1 MTKKLIGHMQCPE
14 CDFAD
19 AEVGEDKNG
28 HPYRHCP
35 ECNAQVF
42 TRGDPVRV
50 VNMKKKMRPV
60 KSAGN
65 PAPVAPAGA
74 TTAAPA
80 KKPGALD
87 GLFKS

>member
-35 ECNAQVF
+35 DCNAQVF

-50 VNMKKKMRPV
+50 GNMRKKMRPV
-60 KSAGN
+60 KSA
-65 PAPVAPAGA
+65 PSLPEKKPDSL
-74 TTAAPA
+74 PA